1 MSRSRR
7 VFWTSRDDEEDI
19 GDDST
24 SNSGISG
31 ADLIKQARLACQ
43 QAASSLPDDELS
55 EEFNGAAVVRQ

>member
-1 MSRSRR
+1 MSRR

-19 GDDST
+19 GDGST

-31 ADLIKQARLACQ
+31 ADLIKRACLARQ

-55 EEFNGAAVVRQ
+55 EEFNRTVAVRQ